1 MKVHRSE
8 MVADGGEGSSPLRV
22 LVVEDNPVNRKIL
35 TTMLKRVAC
44 RFAEAGDGNDAV
56 ITFNAFHPD
65 LVLLDINMPIKNG
78 FQAAAEMREIE
89 HAQGRRSARIIAVT
103 ALSGETHRRKGIEA
117 SIDLW
122 LVKPVRIKQLKEEV
136 ERMISGTREEDE
148 EDI

>member
-1 MKVHRSE
+1 
-8 MVADGGEGSSPLRV
+8 
-22 LVVEDNPVNRKIL
+22 
-35 TTMLKRVAC
+35 
-44 RFAEAGDGNDAV
+44 
-56 ITFNAFHPD
+56 
-65 LVLLDINMPIKNG
+65 MPIKNG